1 MVFVG
6 WHLEFHW
13 GEVSPEDKPIS
24 HYSVSVDLPND
35 RYLVINH
42 KTGDDFEYGS
52 FLEMEKVF
60 PNLAKDIQNA
70 MKDMWTKSL
79 ADLQKRTPPLEND
92 RTTDRMYL

>member
-13 GEVSPEDKPIS
+13 GEVDKNDKPIS
-24 HYSVSVDLPND
+24 HYSVSVDLVND

-42 KTGDDFEYGS
+42 QTSDDFEYDS

-60 PNLAKDIQNA
+60 PKLAHDIQDA

-79 ADLQKRTPPLEND
+79 ADLQKRTPPLEKS
-92 RTTDRMYL
+92 RTPDRMYT